1 MQLAGRVFEHFAKK
15 CVIGHNIKGGRCVHS
30 DAKTRFAYMPLR
42 AHQRVMLHTA
52 CTFKAL
58 LHLCG
63 LTRSNCGLARGAAGE
78 YSVGHCRTAL
88 HSDRSPVG
96 SARRWP
102 AAALPICRA
111 LSVRGSASMSPTAS
125 ASSLAS
131 ATATRTCVRTY
142 TRTGSWSATVLA
154 THVEYCEYCHAVG
167 QRRRMR

>member
-1 MQLAGRVFEHFAKK
+1 VQLAGRVFEHFAKK

-30 DAKTRFAYMPLR
+30 DAKTRFAYVPLR

-88 HSDRSPVG
+88 HCT
-96 SARRWP
+96 ARRIDILW
-102 AAALPICRA
+102 A
-111 LSVRGSASMSPTAS
+111 
-125 ASSLAS
+125 
-131 ATATRTCVRTY
+131 
-142 TRTGSWSATVLA
+142 VLA
-154 THVEYCEYCHAVG
+154 AGLPQLCQSVA
-167 QRRRMR
+167 R